1 MREKEIK
8 PAAIVETSDGGG
20 GRGGGGAAGGAAV
33 VVVVGGGSSSSSR
46 TEAEEVELYRRH
58 RRHGHLRD
66 RCCLLAEGE
75 RRETAASAVGLNFE
89 DVPQPCPDY
98 KLMTT
103 DKAIAVQVVHVCIA
117 TESSLI
123 CCGFLPRGT
132 AGMNTQDKTMTT
144 IEPREND
151 RSLST
156 HKKHMT

>member
-1 MREKEIK
+1 MGEKEIK

-20 GRGGGGAAGGAAV
+20 GRGGAAGGAAV
-33 VVVVGGGSSSSSR
+33 VVVVGGGGSR

-89 DVPQPCPDY
+89 DVPPPCPDY

-103 DKAIAVQVVHVCIA
+103 DKAIAVQVYMYA
-117 TESSLI
+117 
-123 CCGFLPRGT
+123 
-132 AGMNTQDKTMTT
+132 
-144 IEPREND
+144 
-151 RSLST
+151 
-156 HKKHMT
+156 